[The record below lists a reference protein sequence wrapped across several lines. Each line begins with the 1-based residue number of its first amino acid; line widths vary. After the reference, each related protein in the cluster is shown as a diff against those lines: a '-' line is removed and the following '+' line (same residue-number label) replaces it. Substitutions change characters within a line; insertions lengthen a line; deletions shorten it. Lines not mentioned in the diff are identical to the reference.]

1 MITDIGILG
10 QFKETD
16 KSIIYLA
23 PEVLADLETRR
34 KEADIYSYG
43 IMLWEMWYGIQA
55 FTEIMP
61 IDKSRFLE
69 KISAGYRPIKS
80 VKTIVLPE
88 IHTIMRDCWQSLAFE
103 RPRAKECYDAFQD
116 ILSRAKECYDT
127 FQDMLSSLD
136 TSDKSS
142 SLDLL

>member
-1 MITDIGILG
+1 MSKDGRAMITDIGILG

-43 IMLWEMWYGIQA
+43 ITLWEMWHGIQA
-55 FTEIMP
+55 FTELMP
-61 IDKSRFLE
+61 LNKTTFQE
-69 KISAGYRPIKS
+69 KIAAGYRPIKPDT
-80 VKTIVLPE
+80 TIVLPG
-88 IHTIMRDCWQSLAFE
+88 IQNIMEGCWKSLAVK

-116 ILSRAKECYDT
+116 ILLK
-127 FQDMLSSLD
+127 
-136 TSDKSS
+136 KP
-142 SLDLL
+142 